1 MGKPKN
7 WRRDELGQPEWIIE
21 DQDGNRQAVY
31 NWKGAT
37 GLVLAGGA
45 GGNSRSQS
53 SKMVTGL
60 VGTIAA
66 AAVALVLVVGYS
78 AYTALQEGVPTNV
91 VLEEAT
97 SDFWKGAEE
106 KALEGAIDAV
116 NPLGATNESNTDTAD
131 AGSSSDG
138 GGSSPANSDTAGT
151 GPTETSEINEEA
163 SEKATGTASETVSET
178 AKVESPKPPIPGDPS
193 EIKKLATPQFTV
205 PQVSAEEFQASTGG
219 SIQSSQVDRQR
230 LIDMANQRIMSQAL
244 LDTFMRETALIAEE
258 TEIDIEESSPSS
270 IQP

>member
-1 MGKPKN
+1 MAKPKN
-7 WRRDELGQPEWIIE
+7 WRRDELGQPEWVIE

-37 GLVLAGGA
+37 GLILAGGS
-45 GGNSRSQS
+45 GGNSRNQS

-131 AGSSSDG
+131 AGSPASSDG
-138 GGSSPANSDTAGT
+138 GGSSPTDSDTAGT
-151 GPTETSEINEEA
+151 GPTETKE
-163 SEKATGTASETVSET
+163 TSETET
-178 AKVESPKPPIPGDPS
+178 QKPDTPKPPAVAES

-258 TEIDIEESSPSS
+258 TEIDVEGASPSS